1 MIRVR
6 ARTNR
11 RGLDKLHRD
20 VLAAMD
26 EALAAADPA
35 RIIRKHLRLDGQTL
49 RADKL
54 RFPLKAF
61 RRIFVIGGGKASGH
75 MAEEVEKLVGK
86 WITRGLVII
95 PDYLRPRP
103 QGRRIKYRAATHPI
117 PTRKGMAGVL
127 AMMDLVGSV
136 SRDDMVI
143 VLLSGGASALMPLP
157 AQGISLQDEARVTA
171 LLLKSGANIEE
182 INTVRKHL
190 SQVKGGRLAVRLY
203 PATVLSLIISDVVG
217 DKLEAIASGPTA
229 PDPTTYYDAK
239 QVLQK
244 YHLWPRIPNR
254 ARRVITDGL
263 AGSIPDTPK
272 KENKAFKQVH
282 NLIVGNN
289 RESCF
294 AAAEAMTKAGYKTQ
308 TLSIQITGEAREA
321 GRIFGAIARDIRDNA
336 LPFTPQAALVAGGES
351 TVTVRGKGKGGRNQE
366 LVLAAAAKINGSDGI
381 VVGSFATDGIEGQ
394 TNAAGALADGT
405 TVMRGLKLGMYP
417 EQYLRNNDSYHYFS
431 KLKDLVITGPTGTNV
446 NDITILAARR

>member
-1 MIRVR
+1 MGQI
-6 ARTNR
+6 
-11 RGLDKLHRD
+11 HRD

-26 EALAAADPA
+26 EALAAANPA
-35 RIIRKHLRLDGQTL
+35 RIIRKHLRLTGQLL
-49 RADKL
+49 RVDAL
-54 RFPLKAF
+54 RFRLKEYQ
-61 RRIFVIGGGKASGH
+61 RIFVIGGGKASGH
-75 MAEEVEKLVGK
+75 MAEEVEKLLGE

-95 PDYLRPRP
+95 PDYVRPRP
-103 QGRRIKYRAATHPI
+103 QSRRIRYRAATHPI
-117 PTRKGMAGVL
+117 PTRKGMASVL
-127 AMMDLVGSV
+127 EMLDLVGNV
-136 SRDDMVI
+136 SRNDMVI

-157 AQGISLQDEARVTA
+157 AEGMSLRDEARVTA
-171 LLLKSGANIEE
+171 LLLKSGASIEE

-190 SQVKGGRLAVRLY
+190 SQVKGGRLAARLY

-217 DKLEAIASGPTA
+217 DRIDAIGSGPTA
-229 PDPTTYYDAK
+229 PDPTTYYDAE
-239 QVLQK
+239 QVLQTF
-244 YHLWPRIPNR
+244 HLWSRIPDR
-254 ARRVITDGL
+254 ARKVITDGL

-272 KENKAFKQVH
+272 RRDKTFRQVR

-289 RESCF
+289 RESCL
-294 AAAEAMTKAGYKTQ
+294 AAAEAMTKAGYRTQ
-308 TLSIQITGEAREA
+308 TLPIQITGEAREA

-336 LPFTPQAALVAGGES
+336 LPFAPPAALVAGGET

-366 LVLAAAAKINGSDGI
+366 LVLAAAAKIDGSDGI

-405 TVMRGLKLGMYP
+405 TVMRGLKLGMSP

>member
-11 RGLDKLHRD
+11 RRGLDTLHRD

-35 RIIRKHLRLDGQTL
+35 RIIRNHLRLDGETL

-54 RFPLKAF
+54 RFPLKDF
-61 RRIFVIGGGKASGH
+61 RRICVIGGGKAYGY
-75 MAEEVEKLVGK
+75 MAEEVEKLVGR

-95 PDYLRPRP
+95 PDYQRPRP
-103 QGRRIKYRAATHPI
+103 QGRRIKYHAATHPI

-127 AMMDLVGSV
+127 SMLDLVRNV

-143 VLLSGGASALMPLP
+143 VLLSEGALALMRVQ
-157 AQGISLQDEARVTA
+157 AQGMSLQDEARVTA

-182 INTVRKHL
+182 INIVRKHL
-190 SQVKGGRLAVRLY
+190 SQVKGGRLAARLY

-217 DKLEAIASGPTA
+217 DKTDAIASGPTA
-229 PDPTTYYDAK
+229 PDPTTYHDAK

-244 YHLWPRIPNR
+244 YHLWQRIPKR
-254 ARRVITDGL
+254 ARKVITDGL
-263 AGSIPDTPK
+263 AGSIADTPK

-294 AAAEAMTKAGYKTQ
+294 AAAEAMTKAGYRTQ
-308 TLSIQITGEAREA
+308 TLSIQITGEARKA
-321 GRIFGAIARDIRDNA
+321 GRIFGAIAGDIRDNA
-336 LPFTPQAALVAGGES
+336 LSSTPPVALVAGGET

-366 LVLAAAAKINGSDGI
+366 LVLAAATTISGSDGI
-381 VVGSFATDGIEGQ
+381 VVGSFATDGI
-394 TNAAGALADGT
+394 
-405 TVMRGLKLGMYP
+405 
-417 EQYLRNNDSYHYFS
+417 
-431 KLKDLVITGPTGTNV
+431 
-446 NDITILAARR
+446 

>member
-6 ARTNR
+6 ARTNRR

-20 VLAAMD
+20 VLVAMD

-54 RFPLKAF
+54 RFPLKDF
-61 RRIFVIGGGKASGH
+61 RRIFVIGGGKASGY
-75 MAEEVEKLVGK
+75 MAEEVEKLVGD

-103 QGRRIKYRAATHPI
+103 QGRRIKYHAATHPI
-117 PTRKGMAGVL
+117 PARKGMAGVL
-127 AMMDLVGSV
+127 AMLDLVGNV

-157 AQGISLQDEARVTA
+157 AQGMSLKDEARVTA

-190 SQVKGGRLAVRLY
+190 SQVKGGRLAARLY

-217 DKLEAIASGPTA
+217 A
-229 PDPTTYYDAK
+229 
-239 QVLQK
+239 
-244 YHLWPRIPNR
+244 RI
-254 ARRVITDGL
+254 
-263 AGSIPDTPK
+263 
-272 KENKAFKQVH
+272 
-282 NLIVGNN
+282 
-289 RESCF
+289 
-294 AAAEAMTKAGYKTQ
+294 
-308 TLSIQITGEAREA
+308 A
-321 GRIFGAIARDIRDNA
+321 GRVFGAIARDIRDNA
-336 LPFTPQAALVAGGES
+336 LPFTPPWALVSGGET

-366 LVLAAAAKINGSDGI
+366 LVLAAATKINGSDGV

-417 EQYLRNNDSYHYFS
+417 EQFLRNNDSYHYFS

-446 NDITILAARR
+446 NDIMILAVGR